1 MRAKIFSDYS
11 LLETGSEEGRKK
23 IMGAITHFLQ
33 QPEKVQKK
41 LFEMG
46 VTQFTNTDDFADEVR
61 VLIEKWHLGLEEI
74 DNGWAQF
81 FNSRDFSSTRTPGFR
96 VREVSSGL
104 SFTKRPEGG
113 RARIYSITGT
123 EAFVPFDTYGGGLEF
138 DQAWF
143 EDQEWWLVED
153 TAAEFRSAWY
163 RDKATIMYGL
173 IGAIGAGYNVAY
185 DTAGANELEKD
196 INTLNTAAAALLTA
210 VKALGFQVTANTPL
224 KILSPIQ
231 LRGRLQRALK
241 AQYITPATSGAHLMV
256 EYNITPVYSMNVLN
270 AGAAATDIWYMGIP
284 GMKNKIGEKMPL
296 TVFSEFKAEAFATTT
311 VGWGRYGAFLN
322 ADQFRRLATA

>member
-1 MRAKIFSDYS
+1 MRNRIFSDYGLINTS
-11 LLETGSEEGRKK
+11 NPEGRAKM
-23 IMGAITHFLQ
+23 IGAITHFLQ
-33 QPEKVQKK
+33 QPEEVQKK
-41 LFEMG
+41 LFAAG
-46 VTQFTNTDDFADEVR
+46 VTNFTNTDDFANEVR
-61 VLIEKWHLGLEEI
+61 VLIDKWHLGLEEI
-74 DNGWAQF
+74 DNGWASF
-81 FNSRDFSSTRTPGFR
+81 FTSRDFSSTRAPGFR

-104 SFTKRPEGG
+104 TFTKRPEGG

-153 TAAEFRSAWY
+153 TAAEFRSDWY

-185 DTAGANELEKD
+185 DTGGATVLEKD

-210 VKALGFQVTANTPL
+210 FKALGFNVTANTAL
-224 KILSPIQ
+224 KVLSPIQ

-241 AQYITPATSGAHLMV
+241 AQYITPATAGAHLMV
-256 EYNITPVYSMNVLN
+256 EYNITPIYSMNVLN

-284 GMKNKIGEKMPL
+284 GFKNKIGEKMPL

-311 VGWGRYGAFLN
+311 VGWGRYGAYLYPE
-322 ADQFRRLATA
+322 QFRRLATA

>member
-11 LLETGSEEGRKK
+11 LLDSTNPEGRSK

-33 QPEKVQKK
+33 QPERVQKK

-74 DNGWAQF
+74 DNGWAHF
-81 FNSRDFSSTRTPGFR
+81 FSSRDFSSTRTPGFR

-123 EAFVPFDTYGGGLEF
+123 EAFVPFDSYGGGLEF

-163 RDKATIMYGL
+163 RDKATIMYTL
-173 IGAIGAGYNVAY
+173 IGAVTNDVAY
-185 DTAGANELEKD
+185 DTGGATALEKD
-196 INTLNTAAAALLTA
+196 INTLNAAAAALLTA
-210 VKALGFQVTANTPL
+210 VKALGFNVTANTPL
-224 KILSPIQ
+224 KVLSPIQ

-241 AQYITPATSGAHLMV
+241 AQYITPATAGAHLMV
-256 EYNITPVYSMNVLN
+256 EYNITPIYSMNVLN
-270 AGAAATDIWYMGIP
+270 AGAACTDKWYMGIP
-284 GMKNKIGEKMPL
+284 GIKNKIGEKMPL

-322 ADQFRRLATA
+322 DDQFRRLATA